1 MFYKMAYNDDRPKR
15 ESKTKFIGPF
25 ISVHFKLYS
34 KIIARLQY
42 RDCNTRLRKDNKIL
56 LTMRYLCYLAKGG
69 RFW

>member
-42 RDCNTRLRKDNKIL
+42 RDCNTRLR
-56 LTMRYLCYLAKGG
+56 
-69 RFW
+69 